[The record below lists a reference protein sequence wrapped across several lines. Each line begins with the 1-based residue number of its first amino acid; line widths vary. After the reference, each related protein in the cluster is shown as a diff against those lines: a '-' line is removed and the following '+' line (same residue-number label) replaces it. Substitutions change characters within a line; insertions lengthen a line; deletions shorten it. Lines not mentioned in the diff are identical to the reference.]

1 MPSQCKP
8 NNQQGGR
15 RRTRR
20 MRKSARK
27 SRKSRRTSKSKKSR
41 RSIMRGGEYPVNGGL

>member
-1 MPSQCKP
+1 MPSQCKS

-20 MRKSARK
+20 ARKSMRK
-27 SRKSRRTSKSKKSR
+27 SRKSRRLR
-41 RSIMRGGEYPVNGGL
+41 RTMRGGQEPPVVPGF

>member
-1 MPSQCKP
+1 MLGQCKP

-20 MRKSARK
+20 ARKSMRK
-27 SRKSRRTSKSKKSR
+27 SRKSRRLR
-41 RSIMRGGEYPVNGGL
+41 RTMRGGGPPPFSY